1 MYYIYDVSGR
11 IDSYNRIFMELYA
24 LHDSNGYM
32 EHIVIMS
39 DPMGQ
44 TLPFLD
50 DIVKLIGG
58 GAVVKVDDS
67 EISLVNINNKI
78 FIDTISNFAEADES
92 DIVSMFTKEISYSGL
107 YVKIARM
114 SFKDIL
120 SVRFTG
126 NSTFMD
132 ARMNIDYEVVRI
144 RKLDPST
151 RPGSLVLSNL
161 VYLYMDL
168 SNLVREK
175 EKIRGEL
182 ETIIEEFLERETVA
196 IITFTGQYSV
206 RYPYQTYT
214 PLASWLY
221 LRIFDDLV
229 EKLEKYSDLKQIA
242 KFITRYKNITRS
254 QKKIQQL
261 ETMIRKPAAAKEE
274 KHEIKI
280 E

>member
-11 IDSYNRIFMELYA
+11 IDSYNRIFMELYT
-24 LHDSNGYM
+24 LHDSNGSM
-32 EHIVIMS
+32 EHIVIVS

-44 TLPFLD
+44 SLPFLD
-50 DIVKLIGG
+50 DITKLIGC

-67 EISLVNINNKI
+67 EISLVNINGKI
-78 FIDTISNFAEADES
+78 FIDTISNFTEADES

-107 YVKIARM
+107 YVKIARI

-120 SVRFTG
+120 NVRFAG
-126 NSTFMD
+126 HSMYMD
-132 ARMNIDYEVVRI
+132 ARMNIDGEIVRV

-151 RPGSLVLSNL
+151 RPGSLVLTNL
-161 VYLYMDL
+161 AYLYMDL
-168 SNLVREK
+168 SDVIKGK

-182 ETIIEEFLERETVA
+182 ESIMEEFLERETAA
-196 IITFTGQYSV
+196 IITFAGQYSV

-214 PLASWLY
+214 PIAAWLY

-229 EKLEKYSDLKQIA
+229 EKLEKYSDSKQIA
-242 KFITRYKNITRS
+242 KFIMRYKNITRN

-261 ETMIRKPAAAKEE
+261 ETMIGKPAAAKEE
-274 KHEIKI
+274 KQEIKI